1 MEVDYWR
8 RRYQRMNPESF
19 VAANVMALITHTIT
33 QPLDTV
39 RLRSQMLQE
48 GKTFIGLGVCRE
60 VGTHSKFLKRSTL
73 LVVA

>member
-48 GKTFIGLGVCRE
+48 GKTFIGLGMQR
-60 VGTHSKFLKRSTL
+60 GWYPF
-73 LVVA
+73 